1 MTLPRKLTLTLALA
15 TGLFAGCGGP
25 NTGRSTEPNKPGDQQ
40 QKKSD
45 DKPKIEHEPG

>member
-1 MTLPRKLTLTLALA
+1 MARFHFLGAAMIAAVLL
-15 TGLFAGCGGP
+15 AGCGGP